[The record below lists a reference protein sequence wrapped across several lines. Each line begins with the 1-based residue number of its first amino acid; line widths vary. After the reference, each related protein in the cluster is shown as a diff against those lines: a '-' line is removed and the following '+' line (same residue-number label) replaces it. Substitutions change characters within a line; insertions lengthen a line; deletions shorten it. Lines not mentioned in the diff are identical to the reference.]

1 MSRYVVTELEG
12 FPIIDRNGNQTSRHK
27 ATTGPGLSCQVIDTT
42 EARRLV
48 ATFPSE
54 AYYGAR
60 RSQETQREMARA
72 AAEDL
77 CGRLNSRIAV

>member
-12 FPIIDRNGNQTSRHK
+12 FPIVDRNGKETSATK
-27 ATTGPGLSCQVIDTT
+27 STTGSGLSCQVIDTT

-72 AAEDL
+72 AADDL
-77 CGRLNSRIAV
+77 CCRLNSRVTV